1 MSAIRLASGAGVAIA
16 ATAILAVAAGG
27 AGGAPGPSVEVA
39 TTGNDSEL
47 VKTVAIT
54 RRAGRRPQ
62 VAMSMRPGRLPDLA
76 RGDRLRASAELQVT
90 NNCNYRSPRCVGPVY
105 HFDPRVRARLVLAP
119 DAATTGG
126 PDALPL
132 AAPEAETCTQERP
145 DFEHHCVLVRAGHRQ
160 AAVRRPGIPETV
172 ASSALQSM
180 RAQNRLVPFVARYVL
195 VVSSRQERF
204 GGLVSSER
212 TLILPGD
219 VRYELD
225 LAKLGPEDVQWDA
238 GSSTLSVTLPEIET
252 AGPEVDLAAAR
263 EYGEGG
269 VLSVVTDADQ
279 ALDRNNRA
287 RAVAADLR
295 KQAQAAV
302 PMRLAREAGRQ
313 AVEQDCALPLQAAG
327 FDNAKVIARY
337 PTEGSPVTKP
347 LDRSRSL

>member
-1 MSAIRLASGAGVAIA
+1 MDETSRPKLNKPLAIGAVVVALILGLVVGGSLDIGKRL
-16 ATAILAVAAGG
+16 
-27 AGGAPGPSVEVA
+27 
-39 TTGNDSEL
+39 
-47 VKTVAIT
+47 
-54 RRAGRRPQ
+54 
-62 VAMSMRPGRLPDLA
+62 
-76 RGDRLRASAELQVT
+76 
-90 NNCNYRSPRCVGPVY
+90 
-105 HFDPRVRARLVLAP
+105 F
-119 DAATTGG
+119 GG
-126 PDALPL
+126 PD
-132 AAPEAETCTQERP
+132 
-145 DFEHHCVLVRAGHRQ
+145 
-160 AAVRRPGIPETV
+160 PETV

-180 RAQNRLVPFVARYVL
+180 RAQNRLVPFVARYVS

-238 GSSTLSVTLPEIET
+238 GSSTLSVTLPEIEV

-287 RAVAADLR
+287 RAVADLR

-313 AVEQDCALPLQAAG
+313 AVERSFALPLQAAG

-347 LDRSRSL
+347 LDRSRAYNDVLDEAATRR